1 MRRLLRSIARGEEIT
16 QDMSTLENPGIL
28 EQLRGGA
35 ETQVAARPTTKK
47 PTARTRVKTAK
58 KAKVAAKRGKRET
71 PVKRGKRK
79 VVAAKSRRAAVK
91 AVRRK
96 PRGKK

>member
-35 ETQVAARPTTKK
+35 ETKK
-47 PTARTRVKTAK
+47 PTARTRVKAAK
-58 KAKVAAKRGKRET
+58 NAKVAAKR
-71 PVKRGKRK
+71 VKRGTRVKRVKRK